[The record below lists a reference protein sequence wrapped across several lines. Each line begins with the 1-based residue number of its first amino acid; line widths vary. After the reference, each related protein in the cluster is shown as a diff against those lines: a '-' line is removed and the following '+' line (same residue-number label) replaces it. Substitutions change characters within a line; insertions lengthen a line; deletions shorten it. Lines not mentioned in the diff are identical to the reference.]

1 MTIPLRDRLKI
12 WAVQVLAFALSGTF
26 AFLLRFDF
34 SIPLSYVPQ
43 LRFAIP
49 VWIIAKVISFRICGL
64 DRGWWRYVS
73 MPDILRIAAGNLIG
87 SFVAAVIIAFFG
99 SRAFP
104 RSLYALDFLLCLLAT
119 ASIRVATR
127 MVYEAGSQWKP
138 ARRTRT
144 LIYGAGKAGQA
155 LVREIRSNNH
165 LRYTVCGFVDDDPN
179 KNDAVLVG
187 VKVLGGGAQLAALLR
202 KLQIQEVLIACPE
215 ASGED
220 LVRIL
225 RLCRSAEIRCKTIPG
240 MADLIDTRGLMAQ
253 IRPIEVED
261 LLGRK
266 PVRLEETRISS
277 RLNGEVVVVTGAAG
291 SIGSELCRQIAR
303 FRPKAL
309 VAFEVA
315 ETALFHLEREMKSSF
330 PELRFFGEIGN
341 VQDGCRVSEAFHKY
355 QPSIVYHA
363 AAYKHVPV
371 MESHI
376 FQAVEN
382 NVLGTWNVAQQAELH
397 GVSHLVLI
405 SSDKAVQP
413 VNVMGLT
420 KRVAEIVINSMPR
433 AKATNL
439 SVRFGNVLGSNGSVI
454 PLFQEQIS
462 KGGPVTVTHPDME
475 RYFMTIPEAAQLVL
489 QASAMGKGS
498 EIFVLDMGQRVKIV
512 DLATNMILLS
522 GLEPEKDIRIHFS
535 GIRPGEK
542 LYEELNAYEEG
553 TAPTDHEKI
562 KVFSGVG
569 RPWQEVEARLNCIRT
584 SCETRD
590 IQELVVQLRD
600 LVPEYT
606 PSRFIL
612 GQVASSHQPMAKVLI
627 GTS

>member
-1 MTIPLRDRLKI
+1 
-12 WAVQVLAFALSGTF
+12 
-26 AFLLRFDF
+26 LRFDF
-34 SIPLSYVPQ
+34 SIPVSYLSQ

-49 VWIIAKVISFRICGL
+49 VWIIAKVISFRLCGL
-64 DRGWWRYVS
+64 DRGWWRYVAL
-73 MPDILRIAAGNLIG
+73 PDIFRIAAGNLIG
-87 SFVAAVIIAFFG
+87 SFVAGVVIASFSPAG
-99 SRAFP
+99 FP
-104 RSLYALDFLLCLLAT
+104 RSLYVLDFMICLLAT
-119 ASIRVATR
+119 ASIRLATR

-138 ARRTRT
+138 SLGMRT
-144 LIYGAGKAGQA
+144 LIYGAGKSGQA

-179 KNDAVLVG
+179 KNDAILNG
-187 VKVLGGGAQLAALLR
+187 VKVLGNGAQLASLVR
-202 KLQIQEVLIACPE
+202 RLQVQEVLIACPD
-215 ASGED
+215 ASGDD

-225 RLCRSAEIRCKTIPG
+225 RLCRSAEVRCKTIPG
-240 MADLIDTRGLMAQ
+240 MADLIDKRGLMAQ

-277 RLNGEVVVVTGAAG
+277 RLDGKAVVVTGAAG

-303 FRPKAL
+303 FHPKAL
-309 VAFEVA
+309 VALEVA

-341 VQDGCRVSEAFHKY
+341 VQDSCRVSEVFDKY

-382 NVLGTWNVAQQAELH
+382 NVLGTWNVARQAEMH

-433 AKATNL
+433 INASSL

-454 PLFQEQIS
+454 PLFQDQIS
-462 KGGPVTVTHPDME
+462 RGGPVTVTHPDME

-512 DLATNMILLS
+512 DLATNMILLY
-522 GLEPEKDIRIHFS
+522 GLEPEKDIRIQFS
-535 GIRPGEK
+535 GVRPGEK
-542 LYEELNAYEEG
+542 LYEELSAYEEG

-562 KVFSGVG
+562 KVFCGVG
-569 RPWQEVEARLNCIRT
+569 RPWNEVEARLNGIRT

-590 IQELVVQLRD
+590 IQELVILLRD

-606 PSRFIL
+606 PSTFVL
-612 GQVASSHQPMAKVLI
+612 EQVATSLQPAAKVLT
-627 GTS
+627 GKH

>member
-1 MTIPLRDRLKI
+1 M
-12 WAVQVLAFALSGTF
+12 
-26 AFLLRFDF
+26 
-34 SIPLSYVPQ
+34 
-43 LRFAIP
+43 
-49 VWIIAKVISFRICGL
+49 
-64 DRGWWRYVS
+64 
-73 MPDILRIAAGNLIG
+73 
-87 SFVAAVIIAFFG
+87 
-99 SRAFP
+99 
-104 RSLYALDFLLCLLAT
+104 
-119 ASIRVATR
+119 
-127 MVYEAGSQWKP
+127 
-138 ARRTRT
+138 
-144 LIYGAGKAGQA
+144 
-155 LVREIRSNNH
+155 
-165 LRYTVCGFVDDDPN
+165 
-179 KNDAVLVG
+179 
-187 VKVLGGGAQLAALLR
+187 
-202 KLQIQEVLIACPE
+202 
-215 ASGED
+215 
-220 LVRIL
+220 
-225 RLCRSAEIRCKTIPG
+225 
-240 MADLIDTRGLMAQ
+240 
-253 IRPIEVED
+253 
-261 LLGRK
+261 
-266 PVRLEETRISS
+266 RLEETRISS
-277 RLNGEVVVVTGAAG
+277 RLDGEAVVVTGAAG

-315 ETALFHLEREMKSSF
+315 ETALFHLGREMKSSF

-341 VQDGCRVSEAFHKY
+341 VQDSCRVSEVFDKY
-355 QPSIVYHA
+355 RPSIVYHA

-512 DLATNMILLS
+512 DLAT
-522 GLEPEKDIRIHFS
+522 
-535 GIRPGEK
+535 
-542 LYEELNAYEEG
+542 
-553 TAPTDHEKI
+553 DH
-562 KVFSGVG
+562 
-569 RPWQEVEARLNCIRT
+569 
-584 SCETRD
+584 
-590 IQELVVQLRD
+590 
-600 LVPEYT
+600 
-606 PSRFIL
+606 
-612 GQVASSHQPMAKVLI
+612 
-627 GTS
+627 

>member
-1 MTIPLRDRLKI
+1 
-12 WAVQVLAFALSGTF
+12 
-26 AFLLRFDF
+26 
-34 SIPLSYVPQ
+34 
-43 LRFAIP
+43 
-49 VWIIAKVISFRICGL
+49 
-64 DRGWWRYVS
+64 
-73 MPDILRIAAGNLIG
+73 
-87 SFVAAVIIAFFG
+87 
-99 SRAFP
+99 
-104 RSLYALDFLLCLLAT
+104 
-119 ASIRVATR
+119 
-127 MVYEAGSQWKP
+127 
-138 ARRTRT
+138 
-144 LIYGAGKAGQA
+144 
-155 LVREIRSNNH
+155 
-165 LRYTVCGFVDDDPN
+165 
-179 KNDAVLVG
+179 
-187 VKVLGGGAQLAALLR
+187 
-202 KLQIQEVLIACPE
+202 
-215 ASGED
+215 
-220 LVRIL
+220 
-225 RLCRSAEIRCKTIPG
+225 
-240 MADLIDTRGLMAQ
+240 MADLIDKRGLMAQ
-253 IRPIEVED
+253 IRPIKVED

-277 RLNGEVVVVTGAAG
+277 RLDGKAVVVTGAAG

-303 FRPKAL
+303 FHPKAL
-309 VAFEVA
+309 VALEVA

-341 VQDGCRVSEAFHKY
+341 VQDSCRVSEVFDKY

-382 NVLGTWNVAQQAELH
+382 NVLGTWNVARQAEMH

-433 AKATNL
+433 INASSL

-454 PLFQEQIS
+454 PLFQDQIS
-462 KGGPVTVTHPDME
+462 RGGPVTVTHPDME

-489 QASAMGKGS
+489 QASAMGKES

-522 GLEPEKDIRIHFS
+522 GLEPEKDIRIQFS
-535 GIRPGEK
+535 GVRPGEK
-542 LYEELNAYEEG
+542 LYEELSAYEEG

-562 KVFSGVG
+562 KVFCGVG
-569 RPWQEVEARLNCIRT
+569 RPWNEVEARLNGIRT

-590 IQELVVQLRD
+590 IQELVILLRD

-606 PSRFIL
+606 PSTFVL
-612 GQVASSHQPMAKVLI
+612 EQVAASLQPAAKVLI
-627 GTS
+627 GRH